1 MTTTQGSKPNSA
13 SDAAVKRMKSVKAT
27 CDQTSDGDKKAS
39 ALKHFQAAEKAHTA
53 RDDANCIKH
62 CKAADQALA

>member
-1 MTTTQGSKPNSA
+1 
-13 SDAAVKRMKSVKAT
+13 VKAT

-62 CKAADQALA
+62 CKAAEQALA